1 MDNGLALLDCAVLLN
16 PKLAAAWFLG
26 GYLRA
31 FRGETEGAIDHFN
44 HALRLS
50 PLDLEMFRMQAG
62 IALAHFFARRFDVA
76 SRWAEEALRSL
87 PSFSVAVT
95 VLAASDAHRGQMQN
109 AAAAVQF
116 ELSIPCYV

>member
-1 MDNGLALLDCAVLLN
+1 LDNGLALLDCAVLLN

-76 SRWAEEALRSL
+76 LRSL